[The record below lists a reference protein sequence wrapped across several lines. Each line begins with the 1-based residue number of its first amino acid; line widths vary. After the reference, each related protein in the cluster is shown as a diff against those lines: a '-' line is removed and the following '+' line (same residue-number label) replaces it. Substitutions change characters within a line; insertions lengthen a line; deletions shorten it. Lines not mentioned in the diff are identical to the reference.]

1 MIVETMFLLFVLAL
15 AAIAAVLVVRHH
27 PRRARREWR
36 GIRRELRSG
45 RVADDPQI
53 ADNQDRGRR
62 A

>member
-15 AAIAAVLVVRHH
+15 VAIAAALVARNH

-36 GIRRELRSG
+36 EIRRELSSG